1 MLCWVQ
7 TAFRQI
13 QGKPGLDVWWPA
25 LRYDSQ
31 SQLFKI
37 DPIMQGNELLKKQF
51 LKDDIGSLAGRN
63 LNRHPVTRVLSRFR
77 PPVARLLGNPPVTL
91 VWLFSSNMEKNFM
104 DEFFECRIQFDTLP
118 DTDDR
123 KIRFDEA
130 ILEALNQFTSS
141 SNRNCIDRME
151 SSIIVEDI
159 E

>member
-1 MLCWVQ
+1 VQ

-51 LKDDIGSLAGRN
+51 LKDNTGSLVGRS
-63 LNRHPVTRVLSRFR
+63 LNRHSVTRVLGIFR

-130 ILEALNQFTSS
+130 VLEALNQFTSS
-141 SNRNCIDRME
+141 PNTNCIDKME

>member
-7 TAFRQI
+7 TVFQPL
-13 QGKPGLDVWWPA
+13 QGKPSLDVWWPA
-25 LRYDSQ
+25 LKYDSQ
-31 SQLFKI
+31 SQLFKT
-37 DPIMQGNELLKKQF
+37 DPIMQGNEFLKKILLKDN
-51 LKDDIGSLAGRN
+51 LGILDGRN
-63 LNRHPVTRVLSRFR
+63 LNRHPVIRILGIFR

-91 VWLFSSNMEKNFM
+91 VWLFSSNMEKKFM